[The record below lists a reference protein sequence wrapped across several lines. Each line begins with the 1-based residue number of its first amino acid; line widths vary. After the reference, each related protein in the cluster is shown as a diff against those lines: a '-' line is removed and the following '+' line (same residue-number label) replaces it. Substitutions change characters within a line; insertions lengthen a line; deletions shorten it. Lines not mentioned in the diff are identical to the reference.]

1 MATSRPERAPTYSES
16 LRQRDDAALV
26 ALLGRRP
33 DLATPSPST
42 LLSLAARAMNRTSL
56 ERALAGLDELTLHV
70 LEAVLVLDSVGSSA
84 TATAVARATGV
95 DRARVTAALALLDE
109 LALVWTPGTRSA
121 GFRPAPGVAEVLG
134 PHPAGLGPVAA
145 PAAGE
150 PSATGTS
157 ARPTAPPGDLPDDA
171 PPGARAILDALT
183 WGPPVGVAPRADAS
197 ARRATGWL
205 VEHGYLRTTDERHV
219 VLPREVGLALRG
231 GRTHRDVRTAPP
243 VPDVRELPAAT
254 VDAESASAGLEAVR
268 LVARLVTH
276 WTEHPPGVLRGGGLG
291 VRDLRRAGLA
301 LEVDDPTAAAVVELA
316 AAAGLVADDGDDPPT
331 FAPTLGAEDWLEDGL
346 GDRWATLARGWW
358 RSRRTPWLVGS
369 RDEKGALRAAL
380 DPELWRP
387 WVPRLRRSVLDVL
400 DLTPGRPLAAADV
413 VAVLRWRTPRA
424 VPPEQAVAGLLREAA
439 LLGVTGAGAL
449 APPGRAL
456 VASDDAPSGTGAADL
471 GAAFEAV
478 LPAEVDDL
486 LLQGDLTGIV
496 PGRPSRTLERLV
508 EVAAD
513 VESRGAATTVR
524 FTPESVLR
532 ALDRGAT
539 ADELLAEL
547 ASHSRTPVPQP
558 LEYLVRDTARR
569 HGRVRVGTASS
580 YVRAEDPV
588 LLAGIAEDPA
598 LRGLGLVLLAPTVL
612 ASAAPAGELQE
623 ALRARGVPAVVEGPD
638 GRVLVADRAG
648 RRGGADDVAAP
659 RRGRLTTPGR
669 RAGGRA
675 RTGVVPGSGARVDE
689 PGGAESRSAQRFA
702 DLVARLRAADS
713 RSAAQTDGR
722 AGGRRTEPGPAGG
735 DGPRTGGPAPSGTN
749 GHGGDHPV
757 EGTSDPVA
765 ALGLL
770 REAIADGAMVWLEVV
785 GPTGSQ
791 DRRRVRPLTLDAG
804 RLRAQDPA
812 RDAELTVAVHRIAS
826 VAPDTP
832 PAEDPG
838 GAR

>member
-26 ALLGRRP
+26 ALLRRRP

-84 TATAVARATGV
+84 TAATVARATGV

-109 LALVWTPGTRSA
+109 LALVWTPGARAA
-121 GFRPAPGVAEVLG
+121 GSRPAPGLAEVLG
-134 PHPAGLGPVAA
+134 PHPAGLGPVATAPGA
-145 PAAGE
+145 PAAGP
-150 PSATGTS
+150 PS
-157 ARPTAPPGDLPDDA
+157 DLPDDA

-183 WGPPVGVAPRADAS
+183 WGPPVGVAPRSDPS
-197 ARRATGWL
+197 ARRATDWL
-205 VEHGYLRTTDERHV
+205 VGHGYLRATDERHV

-231 GRTHRDVRTAPP
+231 DRTHRDVRTAPP
-243 VPDVRELPAAT
+243 VPDVRELPTAT
-254 VDAESASAGLEAVR
+254 VAAESASAGLEAVR

-276 WTEHPPGVLRGGGLG
+276 WTEHPPGVLRAGGLG
-291 VRDLRRAGLA
+291 VRDLRRAAVA

-331 FAPTLGAEDWLEDGL
+331 FTPTLAAEDWLDDDL

-400 DLTPGRPLAAADV
+400 DLAPGRPLAAADV

-449 APPGRAL
+449 APPGRVLLGA
-456 VASDDAPSGTGAADL
+456 DDAASPSGAGPADL

-478 LPAEVDDL
+478 LPTEVDDL

-524 FTPESVLR
+524 FTPDSVLR

-539 ADELLAEL
+539 ADELLGDL
-547 ASHSRTPVPQP
+547 AAHSRTPVPQP

-588 LLAGIAEDPA
+588 LLAGIAEDPV

-612 ASAAPAGELQE
+612 ASSAPAGELQE

-638 GRVLVADRAG
+638 GRVLVADRAA
-648 RRGGADDVAAP
+648 RRGGPDDVAPP
-659 RRGRLTTPGR
+659 RRGRLAAAGR
-669 RAGGRA
+669 RGRA

-689 PGGAESRSAQRFA
+689 PGSGPDRGETRFA

-713 RSAAQTDGR
+713 RAAAQADGGTGR
-722 AGGRRTEPGPAGG
+722 ATGDRSVSSGG
-735 DGPRTGGPAPSGTN
+735 DRAPSGTN
-749 GHGGDHPV
+749 GHSGSSGSSGYDLG

-785 GPTGSQ
+785 GPTGGQ

-826 VAPDTP
+826 VTPDAPP
-832 PAEDPG
+832 
-838 GAR
+838 R

>member
-84 TATAVARATGV
+84 TAATVARATGV
-95 DRARVTAALALLDE
+95 GRAPVTAALALLDE
-109 LALVWTPGTRSA
+109 LALVWTPGARSA
-121 GFRPAPGVAEVLG
+121 GYRPAPGLAEVLG
-134 PHPAGLGPVAA
+134 PHPAGLGPAA
-145 PAAGE
+145 TAAGAPDAGP
-150 PSATGTS
+150 PS
-157 ARPTAPPGDLPDDA
+157 DLPDDA
-171 PPGARAILDALT
+171 PPGARAILDALA
-183 WGPPVGVAPRADAS
+183 WGPPVGVAPRSDPS
-197 ARRATGWL
+197 ARRATDWL
-205 VEHGYLRTTDERHV
+205 VGHGYLRATDERHV

-243 VPDVRELPAAT
+243 VPEVRELPAAT

-276 WTEHPPGVLRGGGLG
+276 WTEHPPGVLRAGGLG
-291 VRDLRRAGLA
+291 VRDLRRAALA

-331 FAPTLGAEDWLEDGL
+331 FAPTLAAEDWLDDDL

-400 DLTPGRPLAAADV
+400 DLAPGRPLAAADV

-456 VASDDAPSGTGAADL
+456 VGSDDVASSSDAGPTDL

-524 FTPESVLR
+524 FTPDSVLR

-539 ADELLAEL
+539 ADDLLGEL
-547 ASHSRTPVPQP
+547 AAHSRTPVPQP

-612 ASAAPAGELQE
+612 ASSAPAGELQE

-638 GRVLVADRAG
+638 GRVLVADRAA
-648 RRGGADDVAAP
+648 RRGGPDDVAP
-659 RRGRLTTPGR
+659 SRRGRLAAAGR
-669 RAGGRA
+669 RGRA

-689 PGGAESRSAQRFA
+689 PGSDRREARFA

-713 RSAAQTDGR
+713 RAAQADGR
-722 AGGRRTEPGPAGG
+722 TGRAAG
-735 DGPRTGGPAPSGTN
+735 DGDGSRGTDRAPSGTN
-749 GHGGDHPV
+749 GHGGSGGYDLG

-785 GPTGSQ
+785 GPTGGQ

-826 VAPDTP
+826 VTPDTP
-832 PAEDPG
+832 P
-838 GAR
+838 R

>member
-70 LEAVLVLDSVGSSA
+70 LESVLVLDSVGTSA
-84 TATAVARATGV
+84 TAAAVARATGV
-95 DRARVTAALALLDE
+95 DRARVTTALALLDE

-145 PAAGE
+145 LAAGDA
-150 PSATGTS
+150 SAAGTS
-157 ARPTAPPGDLPDDA
+157 APPGDLPDDA
-171 PPGARAILDALT
+171 PPGARAILDALA

-205 VEHGYLRTTDERHV
+205 VEHGYLRATDERHV

-243 VPDVRELPAAT
+243 VPEVRELPTTT

-276 WTEHPPGVLRGGGLG
+276 WTEHPPGVLRAGGLG
-291 VRDLRRAGLA
+291 VRDLRRAALA

-331 FAPTLGAEDWLEDGL
+331 FAPTLAAEDWLDDDL

-400 DLTPGRPLAAADV
+400 DLAPGRPLAAADV

-439 LLGVTGAGAL
+439 LLGATGAGAL
-449 APPGRAL
+449 APPGRVL
-456 VASDDAPSGTGAADL
+456 LGSDDAASPTGTVPADL

-524 FTPESVLR
+524 FTPDSVLR

-547 ASHSRTPVPQP
+547 AAHSRTPVPQP

-638 GRVLVADRAG
+638 GRVLIADRAG
-648 RRGGADDVAAP
+648 RRGAPDAVAP
-659 RRGRLTTPGR
+659 SRRGRVAPAGR
-669 RAGGRA
+669 RAGGRS

-689 PGGAESRSAQRFA
+689 PGGSPERTQRFA
-702 DLVARLRAADS
+702 DLVARLRAADA
-713 RSAAQTDGR
+713 RSAERAGDG
-722 AGGRRTEPGPAGG
+722 AGGRPGRTAHAEG
-735 DGPRTGGPAPSGTN
+735 DGPRAGERTPSGTN
-749 GHGGDHPV
+749 GHRDGYAPA

-770 REAIADGAMVWLEVV
+770 REAIADGALVWLEVV

-832 PAEDPG
+832 PTESPG

>member
-26 ALLGRRP
+26 ALLAGRP

-70 LEAVLVLDSVGSSA
+70 LESVLVLDSVGTPA
-84 TATAVARATGV
+84 TAAAVARATGV
-95 DRARVTAALALLDE
+95 DRASVTAALARLDE
-109 LALVWTPGTRSA
+109 LALVWSPGTRSA
-121 GFRPAPGVAEVLG
+121 GFRPAPGTAEVLG
-134 PHPAGLGPVAA
+134 PHPAGLGPVLGDARDA
-145 PAAGE
+145 PA
-150 PSATGTS
+150 PSAV
-157 ARPTAPPGDLPDDA
+157 LPDDA
-171 PPGARAILDALT
+171 PPGARAILDALA
-183 WGPPVGVAPRADAS
+183 WGPPVGVAPRSDAS
-197 ARRATGWL
+197 ARRATAWL
-205 VEHGYLRTTDERHV
+205 VERGYLRATDERHV

-231 GRTHRDVRTAPP
+231 GRTHRDVRTTPP
-243 VPDVRELPAAT
+243 VPDARELPAAT
-254 VDAESASAGLEAVR
+254 VEAESASAGLEAVR

-276 WTEHPPGVLRGGGLG
+276 WTEHPPGVLRAGGLG
-291 VRDLRRAGLA
+291 VRDLRRAALA
-301 LEVDDPTAAAVVELA
+301 LEVDDATAAAVVEVA

-331 FAPTLGAEDWLEDGL
+331 FAPTPTAEDWLDDDL
-346 GDRWATLARGWW
+346 GDRWAALARGWW

-369 RDEKGALRAAL
+369 RDERGALRAAL

-400 DLTPGRPLAAADV
+400 ALAPERPLGPADV

-456 VASDDAPSGTGAADL
+456 VAGDDPAPSSDPVDL

-478 LPAEVDDL
+478 LPPEVDDL

-588 LLAGIAEDPA
+588 LLAGIAEDPT

-612 ASAAPAGELQE
+612 ASGAPAGELQD
-623 ALRARGVPAVVEGPD
+623 ALRARSVPSVVEGPD

-648 RRGGADDVAAP
+648 RRDLPDAAGP
-659 RRGRLTTPGR
+659 ARRGRAGAVVGR
-669 RAGGRA
+669 RGSRA

-689 PGGAESRSAQRFA
+689 ARDGAGRGEQRFA
-702 DLVARLRAADS
+702 DLVARLRAADT
-713 RSAAQTDGR
+713 RSAEQARSRAAGGARADGDGSRRGGGTPSGR
-722 AGGRRTEPGPAGG
+722 AGRGD
-735 DGPRTGGPAPSGTN
+735 DGP
-749 GHGGDHPV
+749 

-785 GPTGSQ
+785 GSTGAP

-826 VAPDTP
+826 VTPD
-832 PAEDPG
+832 
-838 GAR
+838 

>member
-1 MATSRPERAPTYSES
+1 MAISRPERAPTYSES
-16 LRQRDDAALV
+16 LRQRDDDALV
-26 ALLGRRP
+26 ALLRRRP

-70 LEAVLVLDSVGSSA
+70 LESVLVLDSVGSPA
-84 TATAVARATGV
+84 TASAVARATGV
-95 DRARVTAALALLDE
+95 DRPRVTAALALLDE

-121 GFRPAPGVAEVLG
+121 GSRPAPGVAEVLG

-145 PAAGE
+145 LAAGDA
-150 PSATGTS
+150 SAARTS
-157 ARPTAPPGDLPDDA
+157 APPADLPDDA

-197 ARRATGWL
+197 ARRATSWL
-205 VEHGYLRTTDERHV
+205 VEHGYLRATDERHV

-243 VPDVRELPAAT
+243 VAEVRELPTTT

-276 WTEHPPGVLRGGGLG
+276 WTEHPPRVLRAGGLG
-291 VRDLRRAGLA
+291 VRDLRRAALA

-316 AAAGLVADDGDDPPT
+316 AASGLVADDGDDPPT
-331 FAPTLGAEDWLEDGL
+331 FAPTLAAEDWLDDDL

-400 DLTPGRPLAAADV
+400 DLAPGRPLAAADV

-449 APPGRAL
+449 APPGQVL
-456 VASDDAPSGTGAADL
+456 LGSDDPASSSGTGPADL

-478 LPAEVDDL
+478 LPTEVDDL

-524 FTPESVLR
+524 FTPDSVLR

-547 ASHSRTPVPQP
+547 AAHSRTPVPQP

-623 ALRARGVPAVVEGPD
+623 ALRARGVPAVVEGTD

-648 RRGGADDVAAP
+648 RRGAPDGVAP
-659 RRGRLTTPGR
+659 SRRGRVVPAGR
-669 RAGGRA
+669 RGRV

-689 PGGAESRSAQRFA
+689 PSGATERSQRFA
-702 DLVARLRAADS
+702 DLVARLRAADA
-713 RSAAQTDGR
+713 RSAERGGDG
-722 AGGRRTEPGPAGG
+722 AGGRTARAEGAGERT
-735 DGPRTGGPAPSGTN
+735 PSGT
-749 GHGGDHPV
+749 HGRPDGYAPA

-770 REAIADGAMVWLEVV
+770 REAIADGASVWLEVV

-804 RLRAQDPA
+804 RLRAQDQA

-832 PAEDPG
+832 ST
-838 GAR
+838 

>member
-16 LRQRDDAALV
+16 LRQRDDDALV
-26 ALLGRRP
+26 ALLARRP

-56 ERALAGLDELTLHV
+56 ERALAGLDEPTLHV
-70 LEAVLVLDSVGSSA
+70 LEAVLVLDSVGAAA
-84 TATAVARATGV
+84 TAAAVARATGV
-95 DRARVTAALALLDE
+95 DRATVTAALVLLDE
-109 LALVWTPGTRSA
+109 LALVWTPGTRA
-121 GFRPAPGVAEVLG
+121 GGFRPAPGVAEVLG

-145 PAAGE
+145 APDGGATTT
-150 PSATGTS
+150 PSADL
-157 ARPTAPPGDLPDDA
+157 PDEAPPGT
-171 PPGARAILDALT
+171 RAILDALA

-205 VEHGYLRTTDERHV
+205 VGNGYLRATDERHV

-231 GRTHRDVRTAPP
+231 GRTHRDVRTSPP
-243 VPDVRELPAAT
+243 VPEVRELPAGT

-276 WTEHPPGVLRGGGLG
+276 WTEHPPGVLRAGGLG
-291 VRDLRRAGLA
+291 VRDLRRAALA

-331 FAPTLGAEDWLEDGL
+331 FSPTLSAEDWLDDDL

-400 DLTPGRPLAAADV
+400 DLAPGRALGAADV

-456 VASDDAPSGTGAADL
+456 VASDDAPSGTGPADL

-478 LPAEVDDL
+478 LPHEVDDL

-524 FTPESVLR
+524 FTPDSVLR

-580 YVRAEDPV
+580 YVRAEDPA

-648 RRGGADDVAAP
+648 RRAPDGVAPP

-669 RAGGRA
+669 RTGGRA

-689 PGGAESRSAQRFA
+689 PGAAESRSAQRFA

-713 RSAAQTDGR
+713 RSAAHADGR
-722 AGGRRTEPGPAGG
+722 AGGRRGEASPARG
-735 DGPRTGGPAPSGTN
+735 DGQGGAGLAPSGAN
-749 GHGGDHPV
+749 GHAGEDPA

-826 VAPDTP
+826 VAPDA
-832 PAEDPG
+832 PA
-838 GAR
+838 R